1 MASDTERT
9 YGEDVLER
17 LLDEGDRVVVN
28 GSDVHIKTS
37 TPHWRDGQLD
47 EWLVARTDEL
57 ASEESAGPKPGLKML
72 LSILFRP
79 EAFLV
84 QLRDRATKYKMS
96 AESDSSLDLAD
107 SAIAVTSEELSLSGD
122 VRTLWR
128 YERADSTARSRP
140 AFLHLH
146 AGGFFVGAPDGQDNF
161 LRYVADRA
169 DAVVFDLDYSL
180 SPERK
185 FPHAVNEAFAALR
198 HIHAHAAE
206 YGIDPK
212 RIVVGGGSAGANLTA
227 AVTHLAAA
235 EHPTLIAGQILMNP
249 VLGLGRTA
257 PAGFAW
263 TSDDFPVEEEARAQ
277 VGRIEEPR
285 KNRAMRVMFDAY
297 RGRTDADSEPLLS
310 PWLATSFDG
319 LPPALITTAEM
330 DALRPEG
337 EFYAGQLAAAGVP
350 VRTLRYRGVLH
361 ETGGMFGYVP
371 QAEAVAIEVVKA
383 IAPTASGRGE

>member
-1 MASDTERT
+1 MASEKERA
-9 YGEDVLER
+9 YGEEVLDR
-17 LLDEGDRVVVN
+17 LLHEGDRMVVN
-28 GSDVHIKTS
+28 GSGVHIKTS
-37 TPHWRDGQLD
+37 TPHWREGQLD

-57 ASEESAGPKPGLKML
+57 ASEGSAGPKPGLKTL
-72 LSILFRP
+72 LSIFFRP

-84 QLRDRATKYKMS
+84 QLRDYATKYKMS

-107 SAIAVTSEELSLSGD
+107 ATLAVTSEKLSLSGD

-128 YERADSTARSRP
+128 YEREDSTARSRP
-140 AFLHLH
+140 VFLHLH

-185 FPHAVNEAFAALR
+185 FPHAVNEAFATLR

-235 EHPTLIAGQILMNP
+235 EDPSLIAGQVLMNP

-263 TSDDFPVEEEARAQ
+263 SSEDFPVEEKARAQ
-277 VGRIEEPR
+277 VGRIAEPR

-297 RGRTDADSEPLLS
+297 RGRADADAEPLLS
-310 PWLATSFDG
+310 PWLAMSFDG

-350 VRTLRYRGVLH
+350 VRTVRYRGVLH
-361 ETGGMFGYVP
+361 ESGGMFGYVP
-371 QAEAVAIEVVKA
+371 QAEAVALEVVAA
-383 IAPTASGRGE
+383 ITRTA